1 MDMDFVEIMTC
12 IGSSNNINFDDD
24 MFIDAMKNVKIPD
37 WIQIE
42 IDKLN
47 DENIPI

>member
-1 MDMDFVEIMTC
+1 MDFVEIMSC
-12 IGSSNNINFDDD
+12 INEINNINFDDD
-24 MFIDAMKNVKIPD
+24 MFVEAMKNVKIPE
-37 WIQIE
+37 WIQVE